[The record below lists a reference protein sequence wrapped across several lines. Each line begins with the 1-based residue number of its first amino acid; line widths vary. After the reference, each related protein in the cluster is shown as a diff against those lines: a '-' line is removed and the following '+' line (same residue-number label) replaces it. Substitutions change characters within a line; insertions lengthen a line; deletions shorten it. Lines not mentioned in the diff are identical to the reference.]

1 MTEEDLK
8 KLRRSDLLELL
19 IAQERENEQLRA
31 QVTQLKERM
40 EEFCAA
46 HEELRPGDEVRF
58 TDTEGNAFR
67 YTVAELETLGKYD
80 VEEMAAGDWDLTLFT
95 CTYGGQSRVTVRC
108 LRVTEEP

>member
-1 MTEEDLK
+1 MVSLK
-8 KLRRSDLLELL
+8 GAEFRRGDIVAFYYNNKILVKRV
-19 IAQERENEQLRA
+19 I
-31 QVTQLKERM
+31 
-40 EEFCAA
+40 AA
-46 HEELRPGDEVRF
+46 HNYKTHFGRLKELRPGDEVRF